1 MINIKIAGISYSLP
15 LASNMS
21 INRFCDFL
29 DWADGNEPKEENTNQ
44 KAWLEY
50 YAKSIAYWT
59 GAPLSDVRKCK
70 VDDIVGVY
78 MVHQKYLMPAEDLTF
93 NCFELQS
100 DIYYLPKRFM
110 TESTIEDFA
119 EADEYQKQLR
129 DYQNGNYKALSKVAA
144 VICRKEGESFG
155 DYDVEERAKMFGDN
169 LTATDSFQIG
179 FFLNRQSEKLATDS
193 QIYTTSRILNLYK
206 QELSN

>member
-1 MINIKIAGISYSLP
+1 MIDIKIGGIAYSLP
-15 LASNMS
+15 IANEMS

-29 DWADGNEPKEENTNQ
+29 DWADENEPEAENTDQ

-93 NCFELQS
+93 NCFELQG

-110 TESTIEDFA
+110 TESTVEDFA
-119 EADEYQKQLR
+119 EADEYQKQMSEYLH
-129 DYQNGNYKALSKVAA
+129 GNYKALGKIAA
-144 VICRKEGESFG
+144 VICRKEGEAFD
-155 DYDVEERAKMFGDN
+155 DYKVEERGEFFGDN
-169 LTATDSFQIG
+169 LTAADAFQVG
-179 FFLNRQSEKLATDS
+179 FFLNRQSEKLAIDS
-193 QIYTTSRILNLYK
+193 QIYTTSQILSHYK
-206 QELSN
+206 QELKN